1 MKWALTYAFRAP
13 LSLSERRFVNMGET
27 EQRGAISDNLLQV
40 VSNELLEFLT
50 FSVRVLKEPRS
61 PRAPLGGQ
69 STAAAEVT
77 TGLGRRSAGGCCSV
91 AAGGAGGALGQSSA
105 ESGAALARSSPDRCS
120 RSLRSSRGCTDI

>member
-13 LSLSERRFVNMGET
+13 LSLSERCFVNMGET

-69 STAAAEVT
+69 STAAAEIT
-77 TGLGRRSAGGCCSV
+77 TGLGRRSAGGCSSV
-91 AAGGAGGALGQSSA
+91 AAGGALGQSSA
-105 ESGAALARSSPDRCS
+105 ESVAALARSSPDRCS